1 MYAEIIFTVR
11 IRNWRKSSM

>member
-11 IRNWRKSSM
+11 IKNWRKSSM